1 MRKNPVNK
9 PRSPRPQAVGF
20 WHLATLHG
28 WCCHRLR
35 GDVPGH
41 WVGIEILGLLGSSRI
56 DQTMRISTF
65 FWGMHSV
72 LHSYIIFSWVCPF
85 GELTFVYSFTS
96 TMFLTSVGC
105 RRMCS
110 RCGPSPQHCLRFCL
124 SIWNWVAKDWKKGRS
139 PSFVLLLHN
148 LQLSLAD
155 LHWVHYWHLEDLG
168 SRASCKTRRACTVD
182 VLSAKEVNETGIR
195 CVLQAFRAGVAQRQ
209 GMDII
214 QIPLPLLDV
223 S

>member
-124 SIWNWVAKDWKKGRS
+124 SIWNWVAKDWKKGS
-139 PSFVLLLHN
+139 LHHLFYSFTICNYLWQICTEFTIDILRTLAAGLL
-148 LQLSLAD
+148 A
-155 LHWVHYWHLEDLG
+155 
-168 SRASCKTRRACTVD
+168 
-182 VLSAKEVNETGIR
+182 
-195 CVLQAFRAGVAQRQ
+195 RQ
-209 GMDII
+209 GG
-214 QIPLPLLDV
+214 PAL
-223 S
+223 